1 MGFLTERVFICVSF
15 EAFSTIDCEVL
26 FVMRVCFISFE
37 YPPNVEGGA
46 GTYAEAIVNGLR
58 NRGVDVFVITKGDQ
72 NNYEKKTFGV
82 PTPNSSYWRRLFF
95 MRTATQVLQ
104 RLSMFQKF
112 DLVHFNEPH
121 VILER
126 FNFPTVSTL
135 HSSQVNEINTSLADL
150 NAFKTKKGIEDLLL
164 KGPVGSISDIIT
176 AHSTNK
182 IICPSTQLAKL
193 IMSYC
198 SVSEDRIA
206 VVPNGVNLELWDTTE
221 NCDNNILE
229 MYGLEED
236 NYILFLGRLS
246 FSKGVQYL
254 IEAFRNIK
262 NKHPKLKLV
271 IVGTGD
277 FESSLRKITDGL
289 KDVVFTGRIDSLAA
303 KKTLYTNSLLV
314 AVPSLYEAF
323 PMVVLEA
330 MACSKAVVASD
341 VGDIHVLIKHGRN
354 GYLSKPKDSKSLEK
368 NIELLCN
375 NEHLRKNMG
384 SLSRNFVE
392 EEFSTDRM
400 VDNTIKVYQSLV

>member
-1 MGFLTERVFICVSF
+1 
-15 EAFSTIDCEVL
+15 
-26 FVMRVCFISFE
+26 MRVCFISFE

-46 GTYAEAIVNGLR
+46 GTYAETIVKGLR

-72 NNYEKKTFGV
+72 NNYENKTFGV

-95 MRTATQVLQ
+95 MRTATQVMHE
-104 RLSMFQKF
+104 LSKFQKF

-126 FNFPTVSTL
+126 LSIPTVSTL

-150 NAFKTKKGIEDLLL
+150 NALKTTKGIGDLLL
-164 KGPVGSISDIIT
+164 KGPVGSLSDIIT
-176 AHSTNK
+176 AHSTKK
-182 IICPSTQLAKL
+182 IICPSKQLAKL
-193 IMSYC
+193 IMKYC
-198 SVSEDRIA
+198 AISEDRIS
-206 VVPNGVNLELWDTTE
+206 VVPNGVNLEVWDTTE
-221 NCDNNILE
+221 DLDYNILE
-229 MYGLEED
+229 KYGLEPD

-246 FSKGVQYL
+246 FIKGVQYL

-277 FESSLRKITDGL
+277 FESSLRRIADET
-289 KDVVFTGRIDSLAA
+289 KDIVFTGRIDSLAT

-330 MACSKAVVASD
+330 MACSKAIVASD

-354 GYLSKPKDSKSLEK
+354 GFLSKPKDSKSLEK

-375 NEHLRKNMG
+375 NEHLRKSMG
-384 SLSRNFVE
+384 SLSRKFVE

-400 VDNTIKVYQSLV
+400 ADKTLKVYESL